1 MSIFSRIDV
10 YALINAWDNL
20 GTDPDYAWLRPAE
33 TGNIMVRGRMGGS
46 GAAFNMGE
54 MTITRATVRLEDGTI
69 GFGYVAGRAH
79 QKAELAALLDAVLQ
93 RDPSLA
99 QQILPPMQ
107 AALANMLDKK
117 SRKSAATKV
126 EFFTVVRGENQK

>member
-1 MSIFSRIDV
+1 MSIFSQIDV
-10 YALINAWDNL
+10 YALIYAWDNL
-20 GTDPDYAWLRPAE
+20 ETDRDYAWLRPAE
-33 TGNIMVRGRMGGS
+33 TGNVMVRGRMGGS

-107 AALANMLDKK
+107 AALANMQDKK